1 MTSPPSASLEFVVRT
16 IAQTAVDNE
25 REFGELDAVVGDG
38 DFGYSLARGF
48 EIVLAEW
55 DTYDRS
61 EPSVFLQKIALTI
74 SKRVGGTSGPLWG
87 TAFLRAAA
95 AVKGKTELTGQDAV
109 AMLRGAAEGIKKRGN
124 SDVGD
129 KTLLDA
135 LVPMTD
141 AIAVQ
146 LAADPSAPAPEVAK
160 VAAGAARAAADAT
173 TSMQAMRGRASYTG
187 ERSIGSPDAGAV
199 AVAVMAERVAQTW
212 AGSVSS

>member
-1 MTSPPSASLEFVVRT
+1 MPTPAPLEYVVRT

-25 REFGELDAVVGDG
+25 KAFGDLDAVVGDG

-48 EIVLAEW
+48 EIVLADW
-55 DTYDRS
+55 DTFDRTDAAT
-61 EPSVFLQKIALTI
+61 FLQKVALVI

-87 TAFLRAAA
+87 TAFLRASS
-95 AVKGKTELTGQDAV
+95 AVKGKDGLAGADVV
-109 AMLRGAAEGIKKRGN
+109 AMLRAAAEGIKTRGK

-141 AIAVQ
+141 AIEKAIGDG
-146 LAADPSAPAPEVAK
+146 AEPAEVART
-160 VAAGAARAAADAT
+160 AAETARTSADAT
-173 TSMQAMRGRASYTG
+173 ATMQAMRGRASYTG

-199 AVAVMAERVAQTW
+199 GVAVMAERVAADW
-212 AGSVSS
+212 PAS

>member
-1 MTSPPSASLEFVVRT
+1 MSASADLEYVVRT

-25 REFGELDAVVGDG
+25 KEFGDLDAVVGDG

-48 EIVLAEW
+48 EIVVAEW
-55 DTYDRS
+55 DEYDRS
-61 EPSVFLQKIALTI
+61 SSSTFLQKIALTI

-95 AVKGKTELTGQDAV
+95 AVKEKDELTGADAV
-109 AMLRGAAEGIKKRGN
+109 AMLRSAAEGIKQRGN

-141 AIAVQ
+141 AIE
-146 LAADPSAPAPEVAK
+146 AALGTGESPKAIAEAAAK
-160 VAAGAARAAADAT
+160 TARASADAT
-173 TSMQAMRGRASYTG
+173 STMQAMRGRASYTG

-199 AVAVMAERVAQTW
+199 GVAVMAENVAANW
-212 AGSVSS
+212 PAG